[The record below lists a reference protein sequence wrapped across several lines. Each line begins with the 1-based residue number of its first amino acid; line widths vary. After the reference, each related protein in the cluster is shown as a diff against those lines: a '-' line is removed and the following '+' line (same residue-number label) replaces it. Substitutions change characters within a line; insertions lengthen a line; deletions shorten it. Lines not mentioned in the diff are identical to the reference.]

1 MSFVRQW
8 MPGRYDSNTVIRIG
22 NASSPRWYDLSPV
35 RLEEYID
42 RLSGWGAS
50 TTELVLHR
58 GEFDDRTAR
67 VHVLEEDW
75 IQVFERY
82 RSHGFTCNVHAPLDP
97 RFKFDR
103 FESDPEGIKREF
115 LPVVHAVAD
124 FSQRQGEDCTLVVHG
139 ASGGHNNPREATA
152 AFLSWVSGEL
162 TRSGSGRIALELR
175 SPGRSMSTVFDRS
188 RRAIAEF
195 IRWLGD
201 ERIGICWDL
210 AHDWEASE
218 SDPAWTQS
226 PDPEF
231 LELVN
236 HVHLHDASIGDR
248 LVHHPLQ
255 SGRIPW
261 QSMLKPLVGAKYDSA
276 ITLEIRY
283 RLAISLGE
291 PWHVLG
297 GSYAMLRGYLNATGN
312 GEDHPAQS
320 TETVLIEQMHETETN

>member
-1 MSFVRQW
+1 M
-8 MPGRYDSNTVIRIG
+8 IRIG

-42 RLSGWGAS
+42 RLAAWGAS

-75 IQVFERY
+75 GHVFERY
-82 RSHGFTCNVHAPLDP
+82 RAHGFTCNVHAPLDP

-103 FESDPEGIKREF
+103 FESDPEGIKQEF
-115 LPVVHAVAD
+115 LPVIHAVAD

-139 ASGGHNNPREATA
+139 ASGGHTNPREATA
-152 AFLSWVSGEL
+152 AFLTWVSGEL
-162 TRSGSGRIALELR
+162 TRAGSGRIALELR
-175 SPGRSMSTVFDRS
+175 SPGRSMSNVFDRS
-188 RRAIAEF
+188 RGAITEF
-195 IRWLGD
+195 IQWLGD

-218 SDPAWTQS
+218 FDPTWSAS
-226 PDPEF
+226 PDLAF
-231 LELVN
+231 LALVN
-236 HVHLHDASIGDR
+236 HVHLHDASSDDR

-261 QSMLKPLVGAKYDSA
+261 PSMLRPLVSAGYDAA

-283 RLAISLGE
+283 RLALALGE

-297 GSYAMLRGYLNATGN
+297 GSYAMLRAFLKESGNDELLPATAV
-312 GEDHPAQS
+312 D
-320 TETVLIEQMHETETN
+320 TELIEERNETETY